1 MNTNTKQNTPNV
13 MTDKRTCYVGAKVT
27 PMQRETIRTLAAR
40 CGMTV
45 SDYLLARSHDYEPKH
60 RLTSRQSDALATLN
74 NCRSDIINYTSALR
88 GMSAARR
95 RQLFNDNHYM
105 LGWLNELRKLAKRIA
120 VVLDELRMPNSIP
133 QGTTNSISNDSD
145 Q

>member
-1 MNTNTKQNTPNV
+1 MNRQNNTPTNTA
-13 MTDKRTCYVGAKVT
+13 DKRTCYVGAKVT

-60 RLTSRQSDALATLN
+60 RLTSRQTDALATLN

-95 RQLFNDNHYM
+95 RELFNDHPYM
-105 LGWLNELRKLAKRIA
+105 LGWLNELRRLARRISA
-120 VVLDELRMPNSIP
+120 VIDELRMPNSIP
-133 QGTTNSISNDSD
+133 EGTTNAPNTDSD
-145 Q
+145 L

>member
-1 MNTNTKQNTPNV
+1 MNRQDNTYTNTA
-13 MTDKRTCYVGAKVT
+13 DKRTCYVGAKVT
-27 PMQRETIRTLAAR
+27 PMQRETIRTLAVR

-60 RLTSRQSDALATLN
+60 RLTSRQTDALATLN

-88 GMSAARR
+88 GMSAAERK
-95 RQLFNDNHYM
+95 QLFNDHPYM
-105 LGWLNELRKLAKRIA
+105 LGWLNELRRLARRISA
-120 VVLDELRMPNSIP
+120 VIDELRQPNSIP
-133 QGTTNSISNDSD
+133 EGTTNTSNTNFD

>member
-1 MNTNTKQNTPNV
+1 MNKQNKTYTDA
-13 MTDKRTCYVGAKVT
+13 TDKRTCYVGAKVT

-60 RLTSRQSDALATLN
+60 RLTSRQTDALVTLN

-88 GMSAARR
+88 GVSAARR
-95 RQLFNDNHYM
+95 RELFNDHPYM
-105 LGWLNELRKLAKRIA
+105 LGWLNELRQLARRISA
-120 VVLDELRMPNSIP
+120 VIDELRIPNSIP
-133 QGTTNSISNDSD
+133 PGTTNAISNDSD

>member
-1 MNTNTKQNTPNV
+1 MNRPDNTYTNAA
-13 MTDKRTCYVGAKVT
+13 DKRTCYVGAKVT

-60 RLTSRQSDALATLN
+60 RLTSRQTDALDTLN

-88 GMSAARR
+88 GVSAARR
-95 RQLFNDNHYM
+95 RQLFNDHPYM
-105 LGWLNELRKLAKRIA
+105 LGWLNELRQLARRISA
-120 VVLDELRMPNSIP
+120 VIDELRMPNSIP
-133 QGTTNSISNDSD
+133 EGTTNNISNDLEL
-145 Q
+145 

>member
-1 MNTNTKQNTPNV
+1 MNRQNNTPTNTA
-13 MTDKRTCYVGAKVT
+13 DKRTCYVGAKVT

-60 RLTSRQSDALATLN
+60 RLTSRQTDALATLN

-88 GMSAARR
+88 GCPPLVAVSYSTTTLICSVGSTNCADLPAAYR
-95 RQLFNDNHYM
+95 L
-105 LGWLNELRKLAKRIA
+105 
-120 VVLDELRMPNSIP
+120 
-133 QGTTNSISNDSD
+133 
-145 Q
+145 

>member
-1 MNTNTKQNTPNV
+1 MNTDMKQNTPNAT
-13 MTDKRTCYVGAKVT
+13 TDKRTCYVGAKVT

-60 RLTSRQSDALATLN
+60 RLTSRQTESLATLN

-88 GMSAARR
+88 GMNAAKRK
-95 RQLFNDNHYM
+95 QLFNDHPYM
-105 LGWLNELRKLAKRIA
+105 LGWLNELRRLASRISA
-120 VVLDELRMPNSIP
+120 VIDELRQPNAIP
-133 QGTTNSISNDSD
+133 EGTTNTPNTDSD
-145 Q
+145 L